1 MQFPSLS
8 LSYKPGANGLPGDLE
23 LKALLSA
30 KISLGLKNST
40 SLSLLEA
47 KL

>member
-8 LSYKPGANGLPGDLE
+8 LSYKPGGKGLPGDLE
-23 LKALLSA
+23 MKALLSA
-30 KISLGLKNST
+30 KVSLGLKNSMG
-40 SLSLLEA
+40 LVFAQA